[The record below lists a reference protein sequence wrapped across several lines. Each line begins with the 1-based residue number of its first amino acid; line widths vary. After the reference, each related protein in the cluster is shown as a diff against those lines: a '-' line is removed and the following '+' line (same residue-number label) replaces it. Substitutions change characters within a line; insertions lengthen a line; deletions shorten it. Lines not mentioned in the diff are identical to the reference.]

1 MKHLSTTILFLSI
14 AFIFTQCKKD
24 NPSNEDSNSPTNPT
38 SDVTINLSG
47 SVIDETF
54 SPIVGATVSINGQNT
69 ATDQNGVFQFN
80 NLGASLGDNF
90 VKIEKPGYFFSG
102 KLFLVDAAGNYTV
115 RIKML
120 EKVLIGTINASSG
133 GSVQSSD
140 GLQLNL
146 PANAIEGGYSGSI
159 NVYSRY
165 IDPTANPMSQAIPGL
180 LANNSAGEEGILFS
194 YGMGHIALEDLS
206 GNHLQLNG
214 SSMAQITMPI
224 PSSLQGQANA
234 SIPLWYFDE
243 STGIWQEQ
251 GSASLQG
258 TSYVG
263 EVSHFSLWN
272 CDDWSCSE
280 KYKIN
285 IHCSAVPYSNLP
297 VMFKVGQD
305 PYVVTA
311 DGVTN
316 SEGFVITHLP
326 CNSEVRVYTTVT
338 GAAEDL
344 QLLGIISVSYT
355 PADDI
360 IFHDLTSPC
369 PPYTGVSGNAV
380 NADGQPVANG
390 YMQLVTSD
398 LITLPVFFDSNG
410 AFSNYFFDFT
420 PPNPIDVQIKAWDM
434 DNFIYNDQTIIPFN
448 NTMNVLEN
456 PIIIGGASAAIGGR
470 IYVASS
476 SSGMFYCL
484 DSADGS
490 EIWSTNFSTSDDEVS
505 PVFYNGKIGSTNLS
519 GTFRCFNSFDGTQ
532 LYTTSNP
539 DANSPISADNVF
551 FFSGLGGT
559 LRARNA
565 DDATSLWS
573 YSESSGLF
581 SGMSINGN
589 ILYSPKGNTTP
600 GVIALNKDDGSLVWE
615 YDAADDVNS
624 NPAYYNGKVYFS
636 SNDQELYALNALTG
650 EYLWQANLD
659 DATELD
665 GSVTVGDGK
674 VIAQSVNH
682 VRAFDAE
689 TGQQLWVYNITSTV
703 YGSDPYYYNNKVY
716 AWGGSGIV
724 CLDATNGNL
733 LWEDAYAG
741 FGHTPHYFV
750 VADNVLYMNRYTIPS
765 TMEARN
771 PNTGAL
777 IWTSPIE
784 EDMIA
789 PFVVLDANEIPHYC
803 TRSGM
808 QQ

>member
-1 MKHLSTTILFLSI
+1 MNRLLVNTFLLTAILMLS
-14 AFIFTQCKKD
+14 QCKKD
-24 NPSNEDSNSPTNPT
+24 NPTAENNTPPTTNV
-38 SDVTINLSG
+38 SDVYIALNG
-47 SVIDETF
+47 SVIDESY
-54 SPIVGATVSINGQNT
+54 SPIVGASVSINGQNT
-69 ATDQNGVFQFN
+69 TTDQNGVFRFQ
-80 NLGASLGDNF
+80 NLGATLGNNF
-90 VKIEKPGYFFSG
+90 VKIEKSGYFFSG
-102 KLFLVDAAGNYTV
+102 KLFLVGESGSYTLRV
-115 RIKML
+115 KMI
-120 EKVLIGTINASSG
+120 EKVLIGTINASTG
-133 GSVQSSD
+133 GTVQSPD
-140 GLQLNL
+140 GLSIQL
-146 PANAIEGGYSGSI
+146 PANAIEGGYSGTV
-159 NVYSRY
+159 NVYSKY
-165 IDPTANPMSQAIPGL
+165 LDPTSNQEAQAIPGL
-180 LANNSAGEEGILFS
+180 VAENAQGEEGILFS
-194 YGMGHIALEDLS
+194 YGMGHIELEDLS

-214 SSMAQITMPI
+214 ESTAQLTMPI
-224 PSSLQGQANA
+224 PSSLISQAN
-234 SIPLWYFDE
+234 SNIPLWYFDE
-243 STGIWQEQ
+243 TTGVWQEQ
-251 GSASLQG
+251 GTASIQG
-258 TSYVG
+258 SNYVG
-263 EVSHFSLWN
+263 QVSHFSLWN
-272 CDDWSCSE
+272 CDDWFCSN
-280 KYKIN
+280 KYKIS

-316 SEGFVITHLP
+316 DEGWVITHLP
-326 CNSEVRVYTTVT
+326 CNSEVRVYTSAT
-338 GAAEDL
+338 GAAEDFT
-344 QLLGIISVSYT
+344 LLGTISVSIYNGE
-355 PADDI
+355 DL
-360 IFHDLTSPC
+360 IFQDLTSPC
-369 PPYTGVSGNAV
+369 PPYTGVSGYAV
-380 NADGQPVANG
+380 NDSGQPVDNG
-390 YMQLVTSD
+390 YMQLVSPEIT
-398 LITLPVFFDSNG
+398 TLPVFFDADG
-410 AFSNYFFDFT
+410 YFFNYFFDFT
-420 PPNPIDVQIKAWDM
+420 APNPTEVQIKAWDM

-448 NTMNVLEN
+448 NTLNVLEN
-456 PIIIGGASAAIGGR
+456 PIVIGGVSAAIGGR
-470 IYVASS
+470 IYVASA

-484 DSADGS
+484 DSSDGS

-539 DANSPISADNVF
+539 DANSPIAADNVF

-573 YSESSGLF
+573 YSESTGLF
-581 SGMSINGN
+581 NGMTVNGN
-589 ILYSPKGNTTP
+589 MLYSPKGNATP
-600 GVIALNKDDGSLVWE
+600 GVIALNKDDGSLIWE
-615 YDAADDVNS
+615 YDSADDVNS
-624 NPAYYNGKVYFS
+624 NPVYYNGKLYFS

-665 GSVTVGDGK
+665 GSVTVGDGI

-716 AWGGSGIV
+716 AWGGSGVV

-733 LWEDAYAG
+733 LWEDSYAG
-741 FGHTPHYFV
+741 FGNTPHYFV

-765 TMEARN
+765 TIVARN
-771 PNTGAL
+771 PNSGAI
-777 IWTSPIE
+777 IWTSPVE